1 MRTCPRYRHLTIYMT
16 PLSQVLQTAVSAVTQ
31 VGADLAFYETLVGRS
46 RLMEKFLN
54 NAIKTCAIYFSLSL
68 ELRIDYNLTISE
80 FKRLFVC

>member
-46 RLMEKFLN
+46 RLMEKVL
-54 NAIKTCAIYFSLSL
+54 K
-68 ELRIDYNLTISE
+68 
-80 FKRLFVC
+80 